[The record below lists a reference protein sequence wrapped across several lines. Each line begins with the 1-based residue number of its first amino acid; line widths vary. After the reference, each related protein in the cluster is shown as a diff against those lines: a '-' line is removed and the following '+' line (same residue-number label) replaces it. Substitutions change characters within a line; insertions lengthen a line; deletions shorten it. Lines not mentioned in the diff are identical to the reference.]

1 MESER
6 LKKQKIVQ
14 ESEVCIPKELH
25 SVKGKPSIIL
35 LPKICDPRGN
45 LTFVQDMD
53 QIPFEISRV
62 YWTYDVPGGESRGG
76 HSHIEAEEL
85 VIAAGGSFDVNLYDG
100 KEWLKFQLNRPYEG
114 LYIPAGYWRTLDNFA
129 SGSVCLVMTS
139 TLFDEEDYIRDF
151 EQFNRTAKMGRVDL

>member
-1 MESER
+1 MESEIR
-6 LKKQKIVQ
+6 
-14 ESEVCIPKELH
+14 KELEMEQKDNVGLVY
-25 SVKGKPSIIL
+25 SQERGRCVPRMVP

-76 HSHIEAEEL
+76 HSHKEAEEL
-85 VIAAGGSFDVNLYDG
+85 VVAAGGSFDVNLFDG
-100 KEWLKFQLNRPYEG
+100 KTWLKFQLNRPYEG

-151 EQFNRTAKMGRVDL
+151 EQFKLVAMGER